1 MKKIKCKKA
10 DSLAVFE
17 AFERFLQERQ
27 ASGLTDKTVESYR
40 NSFNS
45 ISLRMDLTKP
55 ITDLCK
61 DDLQMMILRMREDNL
76 SPTTINTY
84 TRALKTFLL
93 WCNDEGYSDLDI
105 KVYKAP
111 ETVKETYSDEEL
123 MKLIKRPSKDCSF
136 CEYRNWTIIN
146 FLINSGCRASTVR
159 NIQNRDVD
167 LEHGI
172 VVFRH
177 NKNGRVQSIP
187 LCHEMIYILTD
198 YMKIR
203 GGEDDDYL
211 FCNEYGDFLTEN
223 ALRLA
228 IEKYNK
234 KRGVSKTSIHAFR
247 HTFAR
252 KYLID
257 CGGNA
262 FILQKLLSH
271 STLKMT
277 KHYCNIY
284 NSDVIKEFDKISPLS
299 LLAQNQKK
307 RIKK

>member
-10 DSLAVFE
+10 DSLAVYE
-17 AFERFLQERQ
+17 AFERFVQERKTR
-27 ASGLTDKTVESYR
+27 GLTDKTLESYR
-40 NSFNS
+40 HIFHS
-45 ISLRMDLTKP
+45 ISLRMDLEKP
-55 ITDLCK
+55 ISELCK
-61 DDLQMMILRMREDNL
+61 DDYQKLIIKLRDEKL
-76 SPTTINTY
+76 SATTIYSY
-84 TRALKTFLL
+84 TKALKTFLL
-93 WCNDEGYSDLDI
+93 WCQEEGYSNLDI

-111 ETVKETYSDEEL
+111 ETVKETYSDDDL
-123 MKLIKRPSKDCSF
+123 LKLIKRPDKDCTF
-136 CEYRNWTIIN
+136 CEYRNWAIIN
-146 FLINSGCRASTVR
+146 FLINSGCRASTIR

-167 LEHGI
+167 LDRGL

-177 NKNGRVQSIP
+177 NKNGKVQSIP
-187 LCHEMIYILTD
+187 LCREMIYILTD
-198 YMKIR
+198 YMKVR
-203 GGEDDDYL
+203 GGEEEDYL
-211 FCNEYGDFLTEN
+211 FCNEYGDFLSEN

-262 FILQKLLSH
+262 FILQKLLGH